1 MTLSPSLEASGAGPQ
16 TNDGTSARSTSVPKH
31 IAIILDGNGR
41 WAEGRGLPRTSGHE
55 HGAGAVRSAVYG
67 CHDRGVST
75 ATLYAF
81 SAANWK
87 RPKAEIEVLMRLCA
101 EFAENEV
108 DELVRRNIR
117 VVVLGDLDELPMR
130 TRRANEALVERTKG
144 CTGMTLALALS
155 YGGRQDMVSA
165 IRQIAIRARAGLVI
179 PEEVNERS
187 IRAFLSTGELPDPD
201 LVIRTGGER
210 RLSDFL
216 LFECAYAE
224 LYFTETLWPDFT
236 EAVLDDAIAAFARR
250 QRRFGKT
257 GDQVV
262 AESAAG

>member
-1 MTLSPSLEASGAGPQ
+1 MSK
-16 TNDGTSARSTSVPKH
+16 SAPRVPGH

-41 WAEGRGLPRTSGHE
+41 WAETRSMPRTAGHE
-55 HGAGAVRSAVYG
+55 HGAGAVRTAVYG
-67 CHDRGVST
+67 CHERGVKT
-75 ATLYAF
+75 VTLYAF

-87 RPKAEIEVLMRLCA
+87 RPKGEVDTLMRLCA
-101 EFAENEV
+101 EFAENELE
-108 DELVRRNIR
+108 ELVKRGIEVR
-117 VVVLGDLDELPMR
+117 VIGDLDDLPTR
-130 TRRANEALVERTKG
+130 TRRATEILVESTRGGSRMK
-144 CTGMTLALALS
+144 LALALS

-187 IRAFLSTGELPDPD
+187 IRGYLSTGDLPDPD

-224 LYFTETLWPDFT
+224 LFFTETLWPDFT
-236 EAVLDDAIAAFARR
+236 EKTLDEAIGAFARR
-250 QRRFGKT
+250 QRRYGRT
-257 GDQVV
+257 GEQVK
-262 AESAAG
+262 AG